1 MIENQRTRLFKK
13 KESKN
18 KRNANSSVSREKI
31 LLVAIKKVNILFVQ
45 GSEIVF
51 KNLQTILRSSS
62 LDKTNVRI
70 FKQAS
75 GCNKASFG
83 LNEILEEKKMRSHLI
98 QKFFYFSSKILSI
111 KELSLKSTAG
121 GVGRQQPGVLERGG
135 HWTAC
140 CRRVHVGAHVS
151 L

>member
-1 MIENQRTRLFKK
+1 
-13 KESKN
+13 
-18 KRNANSSVSREKI
+18 
-31 LLVAIKKVNILFVQ
+31 
-45 GSEIVF
+45 VF

-83 LNEILEEKKMRSHLI
+83 LNEILEEKRMRSHLI

-111 KELSLKSTAG
+111 KELSLKS
-121 GVGRQQPGVLERGG
+121 
-135 HWTAC
+135 H
-140 CRRVHVGAHVS
+140 CRRRGTTTWCTRAWWTLDSVLPASPRWCSCFTVILVYFLSIAHVILS
-151 L
+151 KGSNLSHKCDMIS